1 MQTASDRKAPTM
13 PTLVVD
19 ANATFATVLFLSA
32 APKEKFQ
39 SPGVQDVS
47 ADGTPKWVAQLAVTY
62 NAENGMASASEVLN
76 VSIASH
82 GNPVDGIAPGSP
94 VMPDALR
101 VGWNAPEKR
110 DNGSIRGGRP
120 WYSAVGLRSSLMAGA
135 RKGGE

>member
-1 MQTASDRKAPTM
+1 M

-19 ANATFATVLFLSA
+19 AGATFATVLLMSA

-39 SPGVQDVS
+39 QPGVQDVA

-62 NAENGMASASEVLN
+62 NAENGMAPASEVLN
-76 VSIASH
+76 VSITSH

-94 VMPDALR
+94 VTPDVLR

-120 WYSAVGLRSSLMAGA
+120 WYSATGLRSSLMAGA